1 MLALKFNTLFP
12 QPPLSH
18 HDSEDRYLTNSATWE
33 YYETLLNIIGDNSG
47 YRVTYLD
54 GVLEILSTSRRH
66 ETEKSRIRNLL
77 CLYFLEADIEY
88 FPFGSTTLKQEEQ
101 RAGLEADEGYCF
113 GTDKDVPDLAIE
125 VVVISGGIPKLEI
138 YRRLQVPEVWF
149 WQNGEF
155 SVYYFRSNLPAEL
168 EYNYG
173 YERIENSELLPD
185 INLIFLAE
193 CVKNPQPLA
202 AAKMWRNY
210 WRSPTE

>member
-18 HDSEDRYLTNSATWE
+18 PDSEDRYLTNSATWE
-33 YYETLLNIIGDNSG
+33 YYETLLNIIGDNGG

-54 GVLEILSTSRRH
+54 GVLEIMSTSRRH
-66 ETEKSRIRNLL
+66 ETDKTRIGNLL
-77 CLYFLEADIEY
+77 ELYFLEADIEY
-88 FPFGSTTLKQEEQ
+88 FTFGSTTLKQEEQ

-125 VVVISGGIPKLEI
+125 VVVTSGGIPKLEV

-155 SVYYFRSNLPAEL
+155 SVYHFRSNLPAEL

-193 CVKNPQPLA
+193 CVNNPQPLA

-210 WRSPTE
+210 WR